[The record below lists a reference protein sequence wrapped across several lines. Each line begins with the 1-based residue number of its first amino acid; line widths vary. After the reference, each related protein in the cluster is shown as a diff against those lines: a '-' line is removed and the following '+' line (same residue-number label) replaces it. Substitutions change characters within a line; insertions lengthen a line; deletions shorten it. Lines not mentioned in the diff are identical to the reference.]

1 MLQLGEKWKSY
12 SFWSWGGASIY
23 PSKETYR
30 EQTTVNQYKL
40 ENLLKKI
47 GIKEI
52 NILKMDVE
60 GSEETIIRSS
70 LRLLNSVSQ
79 IILEVHPSLIN
90 ETNLLSYLK
99 LAGF

>member
-1 MLQLGEKWKSY
+1 
-12 SFWSWGGASIY
+12 
-23 PSKETYR
+23 
-30 EQTTVNQYKL
+30 VNQYKL